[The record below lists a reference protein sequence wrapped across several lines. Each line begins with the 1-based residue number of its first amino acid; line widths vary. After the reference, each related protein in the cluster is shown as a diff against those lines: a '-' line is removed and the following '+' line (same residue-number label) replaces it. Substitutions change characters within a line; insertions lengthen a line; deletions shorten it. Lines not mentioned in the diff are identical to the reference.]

1 MAGDSVGFPGQVGRM
16 VPPRTVLVVDDEDVV
31 REVCATLVQQLGFR
45 TLTAADGEEGLK
57 LFKRHADG
65 IGCVLLD
72 LTMPRM
78 HGLGAFREMKRLR
91 PDIPVILCSGYDE
104 QEATQHFTNEGLA
117 GFLRK
122 PYTLE
127 DLQNTIEAVL
137 KGYARII
144 E

>member
-1 MAGDSVGFPGQVGRM
+1 M
-16 VPPRTVLVVDDEDVV
+16 
-31 REVCATLVQQLGFR
+31 
-45 TLTAADGEEGLK
+45 TAADGEEGLR
-57 LFKRHADG
+57 LFKRHADE

-117 GFLRK
+117 GFLQK

-127 DLQNTIEAVL
+127 DLKKTIEPVL
-137 KGYARII
+137 KGCASII
-144 E
+144 A